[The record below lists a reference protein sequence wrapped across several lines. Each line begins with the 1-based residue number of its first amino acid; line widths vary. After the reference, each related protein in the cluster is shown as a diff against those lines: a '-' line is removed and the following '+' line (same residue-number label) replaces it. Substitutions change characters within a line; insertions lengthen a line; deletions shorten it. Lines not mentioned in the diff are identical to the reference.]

1 MPPAPATT
9 DIVLERLSKLHP
21 KLIDLSLDRVCRL
34 LDGLGNPER
43 RLPPVVHVAGTN
55 GKGSVIAYLRAMLEA
70 AGRRVHVYTSP
81 HLVRFHERV
90 RLAGRLIEEPHLLDL
105 LEECERANGAA
116 PITFF
121 EVTTCA
127 AFLAFA
133 RMPADILLLEVGLG
147 GEFDATNVIDRP
159 RLCVLTPI
167 SFDHMQHLG
176 NTLTAIAGVKAGIMK
191 RGVPA
196 VVGPQLPEPAAVFE
210 ARAAAL
216 GCALSRHGHEW
227 SAERAGEA
235 MIFRA
240 AGGERRLP
248 LPALIGAHQI
258 DNAGTALA
266 CLPHLAE
273 FGVDDAA
280 IRRGLREVEWPA
292 RMQRLRHGPLIELLP
307 AGWELWID
315 GCHNADGGR
324 VAAAVAAG
332 WAAER
337 AALPL
342 HLIFASLSTHDP
354 LAILQPFAGLAR
366 DIHTVAV
373 PGEHKTLSAEES
385 AAAARRA
392 DLPALASASVRDA
405 LADIVATVRGPARVL
420 ICGSLYLAGTVLA
433 DNG

>member
-1 MPPAPATT
+1 MAPAPATT
-9 DIVLERLSKLHP
+9 DIVLERLSRLHP
-21 KLIDLSLDRVCRL
+21 KLIELSLDRVCRM
-34 LDGLGNPER
+34 LDALGHSER

-81 HLVRFHERV
+81 HLVRFHERI
-90 RLAGRLIEEPHLLDL
+90 RLVGRLIDEPHLLEL
-105 LEECERANGAA
+105 LEECERANGPA

-133 RMPADILLLEVGLG
+133 RIPADILLLEVGLG

-159 RLCVLTPI
+159 QLCVLTPI

-196 VVGPQLPEPAAVFE
+196 VVGPQLPEPAAVFD

-216 GCALSRHGHEW
+216 GCPLSRHSREW
-227 SAERAGEA
+227 HAERAGDG
-235 MIFRA
+235 MLFRDA
-240 AGGERRLP
+240 SRERQLP
-248 LPALIGAHQI
+248 RPALLGDHQI
-258 DNAGTALA
+258 DNAGTAIA
-266 CLPHLAE
+266 CLPHLAG

-280 IRRGLREVEWPA
+280 VRRGLVEVEWPA
-292 RMQRLRHGPLIELLP
+292 RMQRLRRGPLVDLLP
-307 AGWELWID
+307 AGWELWLD

-324 VAAAVAAG
+324 VAASVAAS
-332 WAAER
+332 WKDTPP
-337 AALPL
+337 ALPL

-354 LAILQPFAGLAR
+354 LGILQPFAGIAR
-366 DIHTVAV
+366 DVRTVAV
-373 PGEHKTLSAEES
+373 PGEHKTLSAADS

-392 DLPALASASVRDA
+392 DLPAQPSASVRDA
-405 LADIVATVRGPARVL
+405 LSDIVATARGPARVL

>member
-1 MPPAPATT
+1 MPPAPVTT

-21 KLIDLSLDRVCRL
+21 KLIDLSLDRVGRL
-34 LDGLGNPER
+34 LDGLDHPER

-81 HLVRFHERV
+81 HLVRFHERI
-90 RLAGRLIEEPHLLDL
+90 RLAGKLIAEPHLLEL
-105 LEECERANGAA
+105 LEECERANGPA

-133 RMPADILLLEVGLG
+133 RVPADVLLLEVGLG

-159 RLCVLTPI
+159 HLTVLTPI

-196 VVGPQLPEPAAVFE
+196 VVGPQLPEPLTVFE
-210 ARAAAL
+210 ARATAL
-216 GCALSRHGHEW
+216 DCPLSRHGQEW
-227 SAERAGEA
+227 QAARDGDR
-235 MIFRA
+235 MVFRA
-240 AGGERRLP
+240 AGGEQRLP

-266 CLPHLAE
+266 CLPHLAAL
-273 FGVDDAA
+273 GVDDAA
-280 IRRGLREVEWPA
+280 IRRGLAEVEWPA
-292 RMQRLRHGPLIELLP
+292 RMQRLRRGPLIELLP
-307 AGWELWID
+307 AGWELWLD

-324 VAAAVAAG
+324 VAAAVAAS
-332 WAAER
+332 WAAEQPP
-337 AALPL
+337 LPL

-354 LAILQPFAGLAR
+354 LGILEPFHDLAR
-366 DIHTVAV
+366 DVHSVAV
-373 PGEHKTLSAEES
+373 PGEHKTLSGDES
-385 AAAARRA
+385 ADAARRA
-392 DLPALASASVRDA
+392 GLAATSSASVRDA
-405 LADIVATVRGPARVL
+405 LSDIVAKSRRPARVL

-433 DNG
+433 ENG

>member
-1 MPPAPATT
+1 MPPAPVTT

-34 LDGLGNPER
+34 LDALGNPER

-81 HLVRFHERV
+81 HLVRFHERI
-90 RLAGRLIEEPHLLDL
+90 RLSGRLIDEPHLLEL
-105 LEECERANGAA
+105 LEECECANGAA

-133 RMPADILLLEVGLG
+133 RAPADVLLLEVGLG

-159 RLCVLTPI
+159 QLCVLTPI

-216 GCALSRHGHEW
+216 GCPLSRHGREW
-227 SAERAGEA
+227 LAERAGDG
-235 MIFRA
+235 MLFSDA
-240 AGGERRLP
+240 AGERRLP
-248 LPALIGAHQI
+248 LPALLGAHQI
-258 DNAGTALA
+258 DNAGTAIA
-266 CLPHLAE
+266 CLPHLAA
-273 FGVDDAA
+273 FAVDDAA
-280 IRRGLREVEWPA
+280 VRRGLAEVEWPA
-292 RMQRLRHGPLIELLP
+292 RMQRLRRGPLADLLP
-307 AGWELWID
+307 AGWELWLD

-324 VAAAVAAG
+324 VAAAVAAA
-332 WAAER
+332 WKDAPS
-337 AALPL
+337 ALPL

-354 LAILQPFAGLAR
+354 LGILQPFAGIAR
-366 DIHTVAV
+366 DVHTVAV
-373 PGEHKTLSAEES
+373 PGEHKTLSAADS

-392 DLPALASASVRDA
+392 DLPARPSASVRDA
-405 LADIVATVRGPARVL
+405 LSDIIATAREPARVL

-433 DNG
+433 ENG